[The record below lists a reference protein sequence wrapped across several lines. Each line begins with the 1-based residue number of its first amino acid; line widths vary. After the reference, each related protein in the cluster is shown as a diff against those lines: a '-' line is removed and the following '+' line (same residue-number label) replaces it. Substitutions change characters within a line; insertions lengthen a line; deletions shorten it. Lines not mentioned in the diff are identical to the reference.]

1 MEKTSAMKQL
11 RNMKVRKRIAQEIDC
26 SLYQPKRLRAIWEY
40 HETSANAESCY
51 CAMLHLFCCH
61 EVSIRHA
68 AYWSGNLIVDAI
80 FDTKLYGY
88 RMISEAVGTSNV
100 SNIQGA
106 LQWFQIATM
115 WNNNEKPYL
124 VCSTIL
130 IHPAETSPFAMYN
143 SNVRIVSFNCLANF
157 FIVLIG
163 KKRFVRSW
171 IDQRFPG
178 IQYALCGIKLQI
190 MHKIN
195 DSTAYGIEIF

>member
-1 MEKTSAMKQL
+1 MSRAFIHREQKRQWRKPVRWNSYETW
-11 RNMKVRKRIAQEIDC
+11 RKVRKWIAQEIDC

-115 WNNNEKPYL
+115 WNNNEKLYL

-130 IHPAETSPFAMYN
+130 IHPAETSPFAMSTQMSGSYR
-143 SNVRIVSFNCLANF
+143 SIV
-157 FIVLIG
+157 
-163 KKRFVRSW
+163 W
-171 IDQRFPG
+171 P
-178 IQYALCGIKLQI
+178 
-190 MHKIN
+190 
-195 DSTAYGIEIF
+195 IFSLS